1 VGVSLW
7 NQGVRSGGCENL
19 QRDEE
24 EEICG
29 GNLFTTFSAQ
39 DNLLLAKETRQDTKT
54 PATSPHPNIYCGI
67 PGEREARR
75 IVRGGRGGWS
85 RVRDV

>member
-7 NQGVRSGGCENL
+7 NRGVRSGGCENL

-29 GNLFTTFSAQ
+29 GNLFATLSAQ
-39 DNLLLAKETRQDTKT
+39 DNLLLAKGDKTRHKD
-54 PATSPHPNIYCGI
+54 PCHLTSSEYTAVYLKRGRQ
-67 PGEREARR
+67 GESCEE
-75 IVRGGRGGWS
+75 GGAAG
-85 RVRDV
+85 VE